1 MKLNLPWPAHY
12 AMRAL
17 TGAGFQAYIVGGSVR
32 DALLGKEPND
42 FDITTSAT
50 PEEVRAV
57 FRRDRLVLNGLKHG
71 TVTLIKRGMPVEI
84 TTFHLGGDEDDEDDA
99 VFTGNL
105 YEDVQRRDFTVNALC
120 WNEQAGLIDY
130 AGGVEDIEARLIRSV
145 SEPQASFRED
155 PARLLRGL
163 RLSAVLDFD
172 IDMPT
177 ARAMHDQCA
186 GLAALPV
193 ERVLM
198 ELKKLVC
205 GPRAEAVLVEYR
217 DAFEV
222 VMPEFKAL
230 TAGEYMLAARRVS
243 LVSPAPELRLA
254 ALMGDLSR
262 EAAEQCA
269 MRMRFSRV
277 SRKFI
282 DAAIKYAHEPMPTD
296 RPGMRR
302 AMNRYGDELLPGLVE
317 LHAARVQALLH
328 MVIQDNDCVT
338 LDQLALTAEDV
349 HRLGVTRRRLP
360 VCMNGLLERVMDG
373 ELRNTAEALAE
384 AVRADLAAQGETAPK
399 RPRRRRK
406 PRASDDGAAPALEE

>member
-1 MKLNLPWPAHY
+1 M
-12 AMRAL
+12 
-17 TGAGFQAYIVGGSVR
+17 
-32 DALLGKEPND
+32 LGKEPSD
-42 FDITTSAT
+42 YDITTSAT
-50 PEEVRAV
+50 PDEVRAV

-71 TVTLIKRGMPVEI
+71 TVTLLKRGMPVEI
-84 TTFHLGGDEDDEDDA
+84 TTFHLGGGEDDEEDA

-130 AGGVEDIEARLIRSV
+130 TGGVEDIEARLIRSV

-172 IDMPT
+172 IDLPT
-177 ARAMHDQCA
+177 GRAMHDQRA
-186 GLAALPV
+186 GLSSLPV

-222 VMPEFKAL
+222 VMPEFKSL
-230 TAGEYMLAARRVS
+230 TAAEYMLAARRVS
-243 LVSPAPELRLA
+243 LVSAAPELRLA
-254 ALMGDLSR
+254 AFMGDLSR
-262 EAAEQCA
+262 EAAENCA
-269 MRMRFSRV
+269 LRMRFSRV

-282 DAAIKYAHEPMPTD
+282 DAAIEYAHEPMPTD

-317 LHAARVQALLH
+317 LHSARVQALLH
-328 MVIQDNDCVT
+328 MVIQENDCVT

-349 HRLGVTRRRLP
+349 HRLGVPRRRVP
-360 VCMNGLLERVMDG
+360 GCMNNLLERVMDD
-373 ELRNTAEALAE
+373 ELKNTVESLSG
-384 AVRADLAAQGETAPK
+384 AVRAELAERGEAPSR
-399 RPRRRRK
+399 RPRRRRR
-406 PRASDDGAAPALEE
+406 PSGGQTEPSAEE